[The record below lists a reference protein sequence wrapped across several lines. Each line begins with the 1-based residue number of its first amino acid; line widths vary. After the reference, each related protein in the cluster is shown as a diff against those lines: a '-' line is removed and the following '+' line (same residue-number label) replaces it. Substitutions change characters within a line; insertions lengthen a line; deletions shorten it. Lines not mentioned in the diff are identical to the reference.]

1 MASSQNEANG
11 ITECIHTCADLRA
24 QAAARTPDR
33 LIFAPPF
40 APAACWCA
48 RTMVEIN
55 DQVFEVRIFDQRIEK
70 ILPNAFLGPSA
81 ETLKHAIPVAEL
93 FRQIPPRC
101 PGASDPEHR
110 VDEQAIILAVP
121 SFVSFLTWNKLLNA
135 PPLRGRKFSPRS
147 RSSSSVAI
155 LNHIGNQEE
164 IPYMSTG
171 PRA

>member
-1 MASSQNEANG
+1 MLVRAHDGG
-11 ITECIHTCADLRA
+11 ID
-24 QAAARTPDR
+24 
-33 LIFAPPF
+33 
-40 APAACWCA
+40 
-48 RTMVEIN
+48 

-70 ILPNAFLGPSA
+70 TLPNAFLGPSA

-135 PPLRGRKFSPRS
+135 PPLRGRKFSPNQDRPPQLRS
-147 RSSSSVAI
+147 
-155 LNHIGNQEE
+155 
-164 IPYMSTG
+164 
-171 PRA
+171 